1 MNNALATP
9 SVRVLTLT
17 LILSLVFAATIWAD
31 HPVGDADGNCTVD
44 IKDLLILSDNW
55 LDGTCSETNCG
66 DMGGEDGVNMVDFGL
81 MAQNWHVTTAP
92 LVITEYMADNETT
105 IADGDGNYRDWIEI
119 YNPTDDTI
127 SLDGWYLTDDL
138 GDTGHWWPFPSDAVI
153 GDHDYLLVFASGAS
167 PGYVDSL
174 GYMHTTFA
182 LNNEGEYLGLIAA
195 DGVTIACEYTELL
208 GQYDDVSYGL
218 TAGMSQRGYFWPATP
233 GQPNPAETSGDPTRQ
248 VVINEIMYHPSSEN
262 ILEEYIELYNLSA
275 ESVDMSGWAFSNG
288 VAFVFPEATI
298 VASGA
303 YLVVAAEVA
312 TFSAKY
318 PGVTNVI
325 GGWDGRLSNKSE
337 EIELDDAMGTRVDRV
352 TYADQ
357 GHWAQR
363 ELGPVEFQHRGW
375 QWSDAHDGGGKSLEL
390 INPVLSNQYGQN
402 WAASLVD
409 QGTPGAANSV
419 ADTDIAPMIL
429 EVEHLPIIPHSSDT
443 VTVTV
448 QLMDEL
454 TTGLTAALYYRPDQ
468 STYTQGVYPHNAP
481 NAFTSVTMYD
491 DGVHGDGAA
500 GDGVYGVEIPA
511 QADATIVE
519 FYVKAS
525 DSGANWRTWPAPS
538 DIDGS
543 PEQVTNMLYQVDDS
557 FDPSAQWAPGSRP
570 IFYIIM
576 TEGDRAEL
584 EDIGDDG
591 DPWTGEGAT
600 NAQMNGMFVSLDG
613 TDMKVRYNVGVRN
626 RGNRTRVDPPNNYHI
641 DFRNDDPW
649 KDITALNINSKYA
662 FLQTLGSLMF
672 RISGLAAPE
681 VELVEVRVNGQNL
694 ALDDPSVMYGSYAA
708 LEAFNNEWA
717 ENHYPD
723 DPDGNLYRC
732 TYYQNNVDPMTYAD
746 LIFINPGSPPDPSDY
761 HENYPKQTNE
771 EDDDYTD
778 LFTLIGALNDNA
790 LPDDEFYDQLS
801 QIANIEQFVRY
812 MAVDSLIG
820 NSEGGLI
827 TGDGDDYAMYCGVN
841 DPRFVLLP
849 HDLDTILG
857 QGEYWLGYSWDI
869 FRYANVEG
877 LELMLNNPR
886 VIQMYFT
893 ELMDLI
899 ETVFAPENFDPL
911 VEEVLDGFVP
921 GSTIDAIKDYMVNR
935 INANGAVLDQ
945 IPHDDLTVS
954 SSFPESGGFPRTTS
968 GSLSLN
974 GTANA
979 VITRS
984 LRVNGQ
990 LVPETN
996 WSQRYGTWSFV
1007 SSSSGSGEI
1016 ILPRGSTWKY
1026 LDDGSNQGTAAN
1038 GVNWFGHPD
1047 YDDSTWAAGPAE
1059 LGYGDTEDGPGGV
1072 APGGTPVGY
1081 IDTDPITG
1089 GVQKNITTYFRRS
1102 FTIPVGEA
1110 EGYTDATIRL
1120 VSDDGAVIYINGVEA
1135 FRTNFDPALDGTAI
1149 LYDTTAYIAVSGDPE
1164 EIFYSYP
1171 IDAGL
1176 LQDGENVIAVEI
1188 HQVNSSSSDISF
1200 DLELEGLSGESVLKP
1215 GINRIIVQAFDGPD
1229 GTGNEVDRGH
1239 IDIWYDTGY
1248 TNDVS
1253 GVLSASAIWTAA
1265 DGPYH
1270 VTGEVTVPANLT
1282 LQIMPGTSVYFDA
1295 DTQITV
1301 NGIIDV
1307 QGTEYQRIRF
1317 TGVPGA
1323 PLVADIRPELPDG
1336 PPKWGGIQLQN
1347 TMSDQNIISYADVEY
1362 AQNSSGSIGVN
1373 NSEVVIDNVS
1383 FSGTRLRMVYSDSA
1397 SVIIRNSIFAD
1408 MFEPSDSPLNMTPP
1422 LDNVSEHIKHVGYIP
1437 TGGHYIIENN
1447 IFGTNKGHN
1456 DVIDFDSGQQP
1467 DPILQILNNTFIG
1480 GGDEAIDG
1488 GGDMLIEG
1496 NLFANFIKDIDND
1509 GTGDSNVISTS
1520 DMLSSTMVI
1529 ARNVFVNNDHVVN
1542 FKLDGYGYFENNT
1555 VTGITAPHMSLPTD
1569 TPVRMLDFSAINF
1582 LIPNISDPE
1591 NGVPRDPAGKGA
1603 YTGGN
1608 IFDNIPQTVFGHPDM
1623 NPTYG
1628 GIISNLEVK
1637 DCLVESADVFA
1648 NADGVHGRNFDY
1660 LIGEAHFA
1668 GPDTGNYE
1676 VAYGSALGSNGNGQD
1691 MGAMVSR
1698 GASISGEPQGV
1709 TNSTGATLTI
1719 GGPGIFSFIY
1729 RVNDEPWSSE
1739 IEIWNPLNIDATE
1752 KIRSYDVELTGLTDG
1767 DYTVYVRGR
1776 NFAGEM
1782 QTEPTA
1788 SDTWTVDTSYQRLVI
1803 NEVLAYPDLDDPD
1816 LIELYYEGPGV
1827 LDLTDMS
1834 ITDDPANPRQYVF
1847 TATSVAPGEYLVLY
1861 ADTDTVE
1868 PGVHLGFALDNDG
1881 EGVYLYDTIAAGGGL
1896 IDSVEFGLQLKGFS
1910 IGRVAGGG
1918 WHLTVPTPGIA
1929 NIIHAVGDPRMLKIN
1944 EWLADEEVLF
1954 TDDFIEIYN
1963 PNLLPVDMGGL
1974 FLTDNLISQQD
1985 KFKLAP
1991 LSFAAGQG
1999 YAVFK
2004 ADDSNNAGHVD
2015 FKLSTRQEM
2024 IGLFDEQG
2032 NEIDKVIYYGQTT
2045 DVSQGRAP
2053 DGSDT
2058 LAFFTLPTPGVTN
2071 TQIETTIETITLIA
2085 EGAEKKVL
2093 VPTSGD
2099 NAIIGDTW
2107 RNGQPFD
2114 DSGWTHGTPTIPGT
2128 LGGVGYDEATD
2139 YDLYITY
2146 NVESRMNNINAT
2158 CYIRI
2163 PFVVDADDLADF
2175 TSLEFSARCD
2185 DGFVAFIN
2193 GVEVAEINKPGSLTW
2208 NSSCVNRPDS
2218 TAFVG
2223 FDVSDHIGDLVAG
2236 DNILAIHALNQSAGS
2251 SDFLI
2256 SVKLSGSITTTVVED
2271 PFADDRDV
2279 LAGLRITEIMYH
2291 PILDDD
2297 YEFIELRNIG
2307 AGTLDLT
2314 GVRFTDSIGFT
2325 FPSDTTMPAGTYLVL
2340 AKDPVL
2346 FELEYPSVPGGIIYG
2361 PYDGQLSN
2369 GGENVV
2375 LQLATPLQAAI
2386 LRFDYEDDW
2395 YPTTDGGGYS
2405 LVIRDATAAPATWDS
2420 KTNWQAGSSPG
2431 GSPGTA
2437 D

>member
-1 MNNALATP
+1 MNNALETP
-9 SVRVLTLT
+9 SVRVLALT

-55 LDGTCSETNCG
+55 LDWTCSETYCG
-66 DMGGEDGVNMVDFGL
+66 DLGGDDGVNMVDFGL

-105 IADGDGNYRDWIEI
+105 IADGNGNYKDWIEI

-208 GQYDDVSYGL
+208 GQYNDVSYGL

-233 GQPNPAETSGDPTRQ
+233 GQPNPAQTNGDPTRQ
-248 VVINEIMYHPSSEN
+248 VVINEIMYHPSSED
-262 ILEEYIELYNLSA
+262 ILEEYIELHNLSA

-303 YLVVAAEVA
+303 YLVVAADVA

-337 EIELDDAMGTRVDRV
+337 EIELDDAVGTRVDRV

-390 INPVLSNQYGQN
+390 INPVLSNQHGQN
-402 WAASLVD
+402 WAASLID

-419 ADTDIAPMIL
+419 AEADIAPMIL

-454 TTGLTAALYYRPDQ
+454 TTGLTATLYYRPDQ

-491 DGVHGDGAA
+491 NGAHGDGAA
-500 GDGVYGVEIPA
+500 GDGVYGGEIPA

-557 FDPSAQWAPGSRP
+557 FDPGAQWAPGSRP

-591 DPWTGEGAT
+591 EPWTGEGAT

-613 TDMKVRYNVGVRN
+613 TDMQVRYNVGVRN

-662 FLQTLGSLMF
+662 YLQTLGSLMF

-681 VELVEVRVNGQNL
+681 VALAEVRVNGQNL
-694 ALDDPSVMYGSYAA
+694 ALNDPSVMYGSYAA

-732 TYYQNNVDPMTYAD
+732 TYYVNGGTVYAD
-746 LIFINPGSPPDPSDY
+746 LTFINGSPPDPSDY

-820 NSEGGLI
+820 NSEGGLV

-857 QGEYWLGYSWDI
+857 QGEYGLGYSWDI

-893 ELMDLI
+893 ELIDLI

-990 LVPETN
+990 LVPESN
-996 WSQRYGTWSFV
+996 WSQRYGTWSFI
-1007 SSSSGSGEI
+1007 SSSSGGGEI

-1072 APGGTPVGY
+1072 VPGGTTVGY
-1081 IDTDPITG
+1081 IDTDPVTSGI
-1089 GVQKNITTYFRRS
+1089 QKNITTYFRRS
-1102 FTIPVGEA
+1102 FTIPVGEV

-1135 FRTNFDPALDGTAI
+1135 FRTNFDPALGGTAI
-1149 LYDTTAYIAVSGDPE
+1149 LYDTTAYSAVSGDPE
-1164 EIFYSYP
+1164 QIFYSYP

-1188 HQVNSSSSDISF
+1188 HQIDSSSSDISF

-1229 GTGNEVDRGH
+1229 GTGSEVDRGY

-1265 DGPYH
+1265 NGPYH
-1270 VTGEVTVPANLT
+1270 VTGEVTVPVALT

-1301 NGIIDV
+1301 NGIIDA

-1323 PLVADIRPELPDG
+1323 ALVPDIRPELPNG
-1336 PPKWGGIQLQN
+1336 PPKWGGIQLHN

-1362 AQNSSGSIGVN
+1362 AQDSNGSIGVHS
-1373 NSEVVIDNVS
+1373 SEVVIDNVS

-1422 LDNVSEHIKHVGYIP
+1422 LDNISEHIKHVGFIP

-1456 DVIDFDSGQQP
+1456 DVIDFDSGQRP

-1496 NLFANFIKDIDND
+1496 NVFANFIKDIDND

-1520 DMLSSTMVI
+1520 DTLTSTMVI

-1542 FKLDGYGYFENNT
+1542 FKKDGYGYFENNT

-1608 IFDNIPQTVFGHPDM
+1608 IFDNIPQSVFGHPDM

-1628 GIISNLEVK
+1628 GIISNLQVN

-1668 GPDTGNYE
+1668 GPDTGDYE
-1676 VAYGSALGSNGNGQD
+1676 VAYGSALGSSNGQD
-1691 MGAMVSR
+1691 MGAMVPR

-1739 IEIWNPLNIDATE
+1739 IEIWDPLNIDATE

-1767 DYTVYVRGR
+1767 DYTVYVFGR

-1816 LIELYYEGPGV
+1816 LIELYYEGSGV

-1834 ITDDPANPRQYVF
+1834 ITDNPANPRQYVF
-1847 TATSVAPGEYLVLY
+1847 TTTSIAPGEYLVLC

-1881 EGVYLYDTIAAGGGL
+1881 EGVYLYDTMAAGGVL

-1910 IGRVAGGG
+1910 IGRVVGGG

-1974 FLTDNLISQQD
+1974 FLTDNSISQQG
-1985 KFKLAP
+1985 KFELAP
-1991 LSFAAGQG
+1991 LSFAAGEG

-2004 ADDSNNAGHVD
+2004 ADDSSNPGHVD

-2099 NAIIGDTW
+2099 NAIIGNTW

-2128 LGGVGYDEATD
+2128 LGGVGYDEQTD
-2139 YDLYITY
+2139 YNLYITY
-2146 NVESRMNNINAT
+2146 DVESRMNNINAT

-2223 FDVSDHIGDLVAG
+2223 FDVSDHISDLVAG
-2236 DNILAIHALNQSAGS
+2236 NNILAIHALNQSAGS

-2291 PILDDD
+2291 PILGDD

-2307 AGTLDLT
+2307 AATLDLT